1 MLAARDGVVAALC
14 DHFDEG
20 GDHESLLPRANFV
33 ALRHADGTYT
43 RYVHLM
49 HGGVLVRV
57 GQVME
62 DNAYYKMCPPTAMF
76 AGSRV
81 CVHCLMWK

>member
-1 MLAARDGVVAALC
+1 MVAALC

-62 DNAYYKMCPPTAMF
+62 GSVCFHMCLLTGLPC
-76 AGSRV
+76 SRANV
-81 CVHCLMWK
+81 YVFIV